1 MVPGV
6 IAQVS
11 PEAILN
17 IDPDV
22 LLFAGGIIPEV
33 DIPSVKELGFAAV
46 FGPGTD
52 TGAIIEFVRAHTTVA
67 PVPFVEELRLHQASD
82 PFLLWE
88 TTERDLA
95 ARGIALP
102 YWAFPWA
109 GGTAL
114 AAYLLD
120 HPHEV
125 QRRRVLDL
133 ATGSGLVAIAA
144 ARAGAVE
151 VLANDIDPL
160 ALAAVGL
167 NAALNAVTVRTLTA
181 DLLDAPDHPSRS
193 LGTTPVM
200 RLPPVSSRT
209 PSSALA
215 VSLAMLFAVPLSG
228 SSRNERSASKLAAL
242 LRSEVLNRNEVARA
256 KPANNCHWAARED
269 DSVSARGELLRQER
283 ADRRLVLHRRSLFAE
298 ELVDR
303 RRGGDQSHRCAVAC
317 GEP

>member
-1 MVPGV
+1 MTAPPP
-6 IAQVS
+6 A
-11 PEAILN
+11 PL
-17 IDPDV
+17 DP
-22 LLFAGGIIPEV
+22 
-33 DIPSVKELGFAAV
+33 
-46 FGPGTD
+46 
-52 TGAIIEFVRAHTTVA
+52 IEFVRAHTSVA
-67 PVPFVEELRLHQASD
+67 PVPFVQELQLHQASD

-125 QRRRVLDL
+125 QGRRVLDL

-160 ALAAVGL
+160 ALAAVEL

-181 DLLDAPDHPSRS
+181 DLLDAPDHP
-193 LGTTPVM
+193 
-200 RLPPVSSRT
+200 
-209 PSSALA
+209 ALA
-215 VSLAMLFAVPLSG
+215 SIEVALAGDVAYERPMARRLFAFLT
-228 SSRNERSASKLAAL
+228 ALAA
-242 LRSEVLNRNEVARA
+242 RGVTVLVGDPGRA
-256 KPANNCHWAARED
+256 YLPSGGLERLATYDIPVPRTLEAADVKPTTIWR
-269 DSVSARGELLRQER
+269 VRG
-283 ADRRLVLHRRSLFAE
+283 
-298 ELVDR
+298 
-303 RRGGDQSHRCAVAC
+303 
-317 GEP
+317 